1 MEFIKQSMRSINQF
15 MQQNLASSSHQYVV
29 VGLIAFLGFPF
40 FYLLWEAW
48 YPQPET
54 YAALRLHLFGA
65 SLGLGLVLSPFWPKQ
80 LQKLIPWFWFVAL
93 LYILPFF
100 FTYLFLMNRANDLA
114 SMLLLSSVFLLVSL
128 VDFVSLIVLLL
139 LGISIAFVAYYFT
152 ASELFFNE
160 EHAEVVLLAIFFIV
174 AGSTVN
180 YKKAV
185 VERQRLKGMAAA
197 AGMIAHELRT
207 PLLSIKSGAQA
218 LKTSLPALFDGYRL
232 AKEQGLLDKPIR
244 VNRLNQLEG
253 VNDRIINE
261 INYANAIIDML
272 LIKAGRDNH
281 LEHCVLEPCSMS
293 ECLQEAIERYP
304 FRTNEARRLV
314 QFEGDFEFF
323 GSKLLMQHVL
333 FNLMKNAL
341 YAIAV
346 AERGEIN
353 ISTHSDDQYHYLYFK
368 DTGLGMSQQQLHQLF
383 EHFYTTSFM
392 GTGIGLSFCKLVMRR
407 FGGDI
412 RCESEEGAYTTFILY
427 FPNPRANSIEL
438 ETKSSK
444 QRK

>member
-1 MEFIKQSMRSINQF
+1 
-15 MQQNLASSSHQYVV
+15 MQQNLASSSHQPVV
-29 VGLIAFLGFPF
+29 VGAIAFFGFPF
-40 FYLLWEAW
+40 FYLLWHTW
-48 YPQPET
+48 YPQPQH
-54 YAALRLHLFGA
+54 YAALTLHILGA
-65 SLGLGLVLSPFWPKQ
+65 LLGLGLMLTPLWPKYFQ
-80 LQKLIPWFWFVAL
+80 IFTPWYWFLSL

-100 FTYLFLMNRANDLA
+100 FTYLFLINRANDLA
-114 SMLLLSSVFLLVSL
+114 SMLLLSSVFLLVLL
-128 VDFVSLIVLLL
+128 VDFISLIVLLL
-139 LGISIAFVAYYFT
+139 LGIGIAFVAYYFT
-152 ASELFFNE
+152 AAELFFNE

-180 YKKAV
+180 YKTAV
-185 VERQRLKGMAAA
+185 VQRQRLKGMAAA

-207 PLLSIKSGAQA
+207 PLLGIKSGAQA
-218 LKTSLPALFDGYRL
+218 LKTSLPTLFDGYRL
-232 AKEQGLLDKPIR
+232 AKEQGLLAKPIR
-244 VNRLNQLEG
+244 VKRLQRLEE

-281 LEHCVLEPCSMS
+281 LEHCVLEPCSMA

-304 FRTNEARRLV
+304 FRSDEARGIVR
-314 QFEGDFEFF
+314 FEGDFEFL
-323 GSKLLMQHVL
+323 GSKLLMQHVI

-341 YAIAV
+341 YAIAI

-368 DTGLGMSQQQLHQLF
+368 DTGLGMTQKQLSQLF

-412 RCESEEGAYTTFILY
+412 HCESVEGVYTTFILC
-427 FPNPRANSIEL
+427 FPNARLN
-438 ETKSSK
+438 
-444 QRK
+444 